1 MRRNSPA
8 LGAGNVEMDAVDSV
22 LIVQNFYEPSL
33 ECEVEGY
40 QNNSKTLLLF
50 YALNLLKFIPR
61 LF

>member
-1 MRRNSPA
+1 
-8 LGAGNVEMDAVDSV
+8 MDAVDSV

-33 ECEVEGY
+33 EYGVEGY